1 MPPRVAP
8 TGLWDTSCHQE
19 WDGSTWLRVQ
29 LCKAADALS
38 GLAAGHSLLFVQHLL
53 REGGSGSPF
62 LCQQLWH
69 NLGKWI
75 FLCPLAMFALLRW
88 WLALKRL
95 SVWTE
100 QEGSTNW
107 TRVGAKCAAAIPAG
121 PGFGLGFFSQLC
133 SVKKVLEAQ
142 CVFGAQSLS
151 ECFLSAPLGSLHIR

>member
-1 MPPRVAP
+1 MNEAACSLLERCEAAPVPPRVAP

-53 REGGSGSPF
+53 QEGGSGSPF

-121 PGFGLGFFSQLC
+121 PGFGLGFFPS
-133 SVKKVLEAQ
+133 
-142 CVFGAQSLS
+142 CVV
-151 ECFLSAPLGSLHIR
+151 